1 MKTHEVIQGTP
12 MWLALKE
19 NYNSAS
25 EASAMMGCSK
35 VMSRD
40 DLLKYKATGQE
51 REISK
56 YTEEVIF
63 PNGHRVEALARPF
76 AEEFIGEKLYPVVGS
91 SDDDTLLTSFDGLTM
106 SEKISWE
113 CKQWNEAKAAI
124 VRAGEV
130 PEEDI
135 WQVIQGQIVSRAEKA
150 LYTLTDG
157 TEERTIHVW
166 YTLGDTDEKRLLAGW
181 KQFNEDRANYVY
193 TPEPELIKAES
204 VLSLPAVSIKVDGTI
219 ALIDNL
225 DVFGEALKG
234 YIERINKTPKTDQDF
249 ANLEAAV
256 KTLKQAEDSLSAAEN
271 GALAQATDIDT
282 MRRTVE
288 LYRSMARD
296 NRLIFDK
303 VVKTQ
308 KEVIKTGIFQ
318 DARDALVKHISL
330 LNEGL
335 GAQYVQY
342 NADFKDV
349 MKGKRT
355 ITTLRSAAND
365 ELARAKIEA
374 NEQAEKYRANLK
386 TLNNTAADYKFLF
399 NDLATIIGKE
409 PGDFGLLVNDRV
421 TKHKQAE
428 AEKLEAER
436 ERIRKEEAAKLKAK
450 QEAEQQEAERLQQET
465 IEREEKARQ
474 DAAKKELDDR
484 LEKERLARVAA
495 DIQNAIDQP
504 TEPFPAVDRP
514 DNAMPVYVIRVTDKQ
529 LAAQAIV
536 AGSLNTDIDDL
547 IINTDRLTERAY
559 ALNGNLTITGI
570 TVTVEKVA

>member
-1 MKTHEVIQGTP
+1 MKTHDIKQGTP
-12 MWLALKE
+12 EWLALKE

-25 EASAMMGCSK
+25 EASIMMGCSK

-76 AEEFIGEKLYPVVGS
+76 ANKFIGDELYPVVGS
-91 SDDDTLLTSFDGLTM
+91 SDDDYLLTSFDGLTM
-106 SEKISWE
+106 SEKICWE
-113 CKQWNEAKAAI
+113 CKQWNEAKAAT
-124 VRAGEV
+124 VRTGEV

-135 WQVIQGQIVSRAEKA
+135 WQVIQALVVSRADKC
-150 LYTLTDG
+150 LYTITDG
-157 TEERTIHVW
+157 TKEKTIHAW
-166 YTLGDTDEKRLLAGW
+166 YVLGDVDEKQLLAGW
-181 KQFNEDRANYVY
+181 KQFDEDRANYVY
-193 TPEPELIKAES
+193 TTEPELIKAES

-225 DVFGEALKG
+225 DVFGEALEG
-234 YIERINKTPKTDQDF
+234 YIARINKAPETDQDF

-256 KTLKQAEDSLSAAEN
+256 KTLKSAENALTAAEN

-282 MRRTVE
+282 MRRTVD
-288 LYRSMARD
+288 LYRSIARD
-296 NRLIFDK
+296 NRLIFDN

-308 KEVIKTGIFQ
+308 KEVIKTAIFQ
-318 DARDALVKHISL
+318 EARDALMKHVSL

-342 NADFKDV
+342 NADFKAV

-386 TLNNTAADYKFLF
+386 TLNHAAADHKFLF
-399 NDLATIIGKE
+399 NDMPAIIGKE
-409 PGDFGLLVNDRV
+409 PADFVLLVNDRV
-421 TKHKQAE
+421 AKHKQAE
-428 AEKLEAER
+428 EEKLEVER
-436 ERIRKEEAAKLKAK
+436 ERIRKEEQDRLAREQAEEAARI
-450 QEAEQQEAERLQQET
+450 ERERIAEEGCLEDERL
-465 IEREEKARQ
+465 IAEEKARKVETVVEPEPAPEPAPTSKPVLVS
-474 DAAKKELDDR
+474 DTPKESTS
-484 LEKERLARVAA
+484 
-495 DIQNAIDQP
+495 Q
-504 TEPFPAVDRP
+504 
-514 DNAMPVYVIRVTDKQ
+514 PVYVITVHDKR
-529 LAAQAIV
+529 LFAQAV
-536 AGSLNTDIDDL
+536 LGGLPNTDIDDL
-547 IINTDRLTERAY
+547 IINTDRLTEKAY
-559 ALNGNLTITGI
+559 LLNGNLSIPGMRLVI
-570 TVTVEKVA
+570 VYH